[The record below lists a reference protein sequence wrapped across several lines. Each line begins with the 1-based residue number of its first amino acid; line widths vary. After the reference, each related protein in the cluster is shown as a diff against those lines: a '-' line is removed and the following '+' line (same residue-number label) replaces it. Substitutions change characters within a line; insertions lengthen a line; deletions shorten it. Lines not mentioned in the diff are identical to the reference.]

1 MYPYLSPICH
11 PFACKTPIWITVG
24 TLKAL
29 HDDGITLAT
38 GKKGVE
44 GNKVELW
51 GKEGATHD
59 IFLMDKLGGFEK
71 AAEKLTLRAVDFL
84 KENRL
89 KNSLMP
95 SAYRIRVRSGWA
107 KICA

>member
-1 MYPYLSPICH
+1 LE
-11 PFACKTPIWITVG
+11 
-24 TLKAL
+24 AL
-29 HDDGITLAT
+29 HDGGITLAT
-38 GKKGVE
+38 GKKGVGE
-44 GNKVELW
+44 NKAELW
-51 GKEGATHD
+51 VEEGATYG
-59 IFLMDKLGGFEK
+59 IFLMGKLTGFEE

-89 KNSLMP
+89 KSSLMP

>member
-1 MYPYLSPICH
+1 ME
-11 PFACKTPIWITVG
+11 
-24 TLKAL
+24 AL

-51 GKEGATHD
+51 GTERATHD
-59 IFLMDKLGGFEK
+59 IFLMGKLAGFEK
-71 AAEKLTLRAVDFL
+71 AAGKLALRTVDFL

-89 KNSLMP
+89 KSSLMP
-95 SAYRIRVRSGWA
+95 SAYRIRARSGWA
-107 KICA
+107 KIYA